1 MSVFAVYVKV
11 IEIDLR
17 GVGFGRSL
25 EGPASSIGTVNGQ
38 SIRLLRLIITVNGL
52 AVLPK
57 LNDV

>member
-25 EGPASSIGTVNGQ
+25 EGEHTAPAANHHCQWGGSLTKAQ
-38 SIRLLRLIITVNGL
+38 
-52 AVLPK
+52 
-57 LNDV
+57 